1 MCDFR
6 VYARAGYAETRDNS
20 MRVQV
25 MGGGRML
32 RHTHHSYRD
41 TYRRSGWL
49 TRLNLIYLAVVPA
62 FLVGSLV
69 YLFWFYLTT

>member
-1 MCDFR
+1 
-6 VYARAGYAETRDNS
+6 
-20 MRVQV
+20 

-32 RHTHHSYRD
+32 RHTHHSYRE
-41 TYRRSGWL
+41 TYRESGWL

-69 YLFWFYLTT
+69 YLFWIYLTT